1 MQAVKLR
8 EEVDPIINVSECDIN
23 TVYQIHFTCDQRS
36 LAKLSWQNGTR
47 TEPTQLASFGIRRSG
62 DKRRPTDC
70 GDKRRPCNGLPTDML
85 RRCCGPCAQSHDG
98 ARNLVSKMW

>member
-8 EEVDPIINVSECDIN
+8 EEVDHIINVSECDIN

-47 TEPTQLASFGIRRSG
+47 TEPTQLAALDMRRSARTVMTSMRASG
-62 DKRRPTDC
+62 PVARRALVWP
-70 GDKRRPCNGLPTDML
+70 
-85 RRCCGPCAQSHDG
+85 GPCAKSHG
-98 ARNLVSKMW
+98 ARNVVNKI